1 MVSGSDRGEA
11 EFEEVRVV
19 RDQGAAVA
27 HKTIARQGRIE
38 IAHPSG
44 WSVFRGGR
52 VRRLRARAGARRRS
66 VPMLSLPPS
75 VRVFIARGATDM
87 RKSFDTL
94 AAVVCDIIDEDPQ
107 SGHLF
112 VFVNR
117 RRDRMKILW
126 WDRSGYC
133 LLAKR
138 LEHGQ
143 FHLYDQAGDREARY
157 EMRAS
162 ELSLL
167 LDGIDLRGAR
177 RRRTHDDLAAS
188 R

>member
-1 MVSGSDRGEA
+1 
-11 EFEEVRVV
+11 
-19 RDQGAAVA
+19 
-27 HKTIARQGRIE
+27 
-38 IAHPSG
+38 
-44 WSVFRGGR
+44 
-52 VRRLRARAGARRRS
+52 
-66 VPMLSLPPS
+66 MLSLPPS
-75 VRVFIARGATDM
+75 GRVFMARGPTDL

-94 AAVVCDIIDEDPQ
+94 SALVCEEIDEDPL

-117 RRDRMKILW
+117 LKNRVKILW

-143 FHLYDQAGDREARY
+143 FRIYDQARGGVAHY
-157 EMRAS
+157 EITAS
-162 ELSLL
+162 DLALL

-177 RRRTHDDLAAS
+177 RRRTHDELHAQTSAMS
-188 R
+188 A